1 MESVSINDFGIHDLA
16 FGLLGFVGG
25 RFIVSGFHIGSGAAR
40 GLRLLGGLSERLREI
55 QGANKGVAD
64 SSKLA
69 LLAAL
74 SFVAELEKEKAAHR
88 TTQSMIENKTDR
100 LSRALRESLEAGA
113 PPAET
118 P

>member
-1 MESVSINDFGIHDLA
+1 MNEKVE
-16 FGLLGFVGG
+16 VQ
-25 RFIVSGFHIGSGAAR
+25 IGSR
-40 GLRLLGGLSERLREI
+40 RLTVEMEGLTPLEINGLAEKVGERLRDI
-55 QGANKGVAD
+55 SGANKGVAD

-74 SFVAELEKEKAAHR
+74 SFVAELEKERSAHR
-88 TTQSMIENKTDR
+88 TTQSMLENKADH

>member
-1 MESVSINDFGIHDLA
+1 MNEKVE
-16 FGLLGFVGG
+16 VQ
-25 RFIVSGFHIGSGAAR
+25 IGSR
-40 GLRLLGGLSERLREI
+40 RLVVEMEGLTPLEINGLAEKVGERLRDI

-74 SFVAELEKEKAAHR
+74 SFVAELEKERAAHR
-88 TTQSMIENKTDR
+88 TTQHMLENKADH

>member
-1 MESVSINDFGIHDLA
+1 MNEKVE
-16 FGLLGFVGG
+16 VQ
-25 RFIVSGFHIGSGAAR
+25 IGSRRLVVEMEGLTPLEINSLAAKV
-40 GLRLLGGLSERLREI
+40 GERLREV

-74 SFVAELEKEKAAHR
+74 SFAAELEKERAAHS
-88 TTQSMIENKTDR
+88 TMKQLLENKAEN

-113 PPAET
+113 PPAEA

>member
-1 MESVSINDFGIHDLA
+1 MNEKVEVQIGTRRLTVEIEGLTPLEINGLA
-16 FGLLGFVGG
+16 DKVG
-25 RFIVSGFHIGSGAAR
+25 
-40 GLRLLGGLSERLREI
+40 ERLREI

>member
-1 MESVSINDFGIHDLA
+1 MNEKVEVQIASRRLVVEMEGLTPLEINSLA
-16 FGLLGFVGG
+16 EKVGE
-25 RFIVSGFHIGSGAAR
+25 RF
-40 GLRLLGGLSERLREI
+40 REM

-69 LLAAL
+69 LLVAL
-74 SFVAELEKEKAAHR
+74 SFAAELEKERLAHR
-88 TTQSMIENKTDR
+88 TTQQLLENKAEN

-118 P
+118 A